1 MWGNSV
7 CMRLSKRAFSEKQEK
22 IIAKELGGKVTPNS
36 GGLRTV
42 SSWKGDINTDT
53 EKLECKITNSN
64 KYTLKFSDLS
74 KIRSYAIKYNRD
86 PVFLF
91 EFASG
96 EYKDKYVCLFESNS
110 CEPLTQKSLLFSS
123 DDLFKRQKL
132 NTLVYQFKYTD
143 KGIDRGISVYT
154 YRHYLTIRNN
164 Q

>member
-1 MWGNSV
+1 MQGNSV
-7 CMRLSKRAFSEKQEK
+7 CMKLSKRAFSEKQEK
-22 IIAKELGGKVTPNS
+22 SIAKELGGKTIPNS

-74 KIRSYAIKYNRD
+74 KIRSYALKYGRD

-96 EYKDKYVCLFESNS
+96 EYRDKYVCLFEHNN
-110 CEPLTQKSLLFSS
+110 CETLNKKSLLFSAEE
-123 DDLFKRQKL
+123 LFKLQKTGSL
-132 NTLVYQFKYTD
+132 LYRFKYAD
-143 KGIDRGISVYT
+143 NGIDRGISIYT

-164 Q
+164 T